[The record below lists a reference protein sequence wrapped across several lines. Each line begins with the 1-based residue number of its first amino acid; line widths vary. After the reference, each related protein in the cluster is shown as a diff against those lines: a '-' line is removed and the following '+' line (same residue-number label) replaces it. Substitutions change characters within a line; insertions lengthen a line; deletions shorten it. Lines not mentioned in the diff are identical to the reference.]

1 MNAEYHRAFSLIE
14 LLTVI
19 AIMAILIALVAPAV
33 SGIGGA
39 NNLTVATQ
47 SLIDQLN
54 KARQEAISRNRVV
67 QVQFLKTSR
76 NADSNAFRAVRS
88 IVLNEA
94 AQLGNGAVTNR
105 VVWLPQGIIVSED
118 TVRSALAQLGTS
130 SNVTLPG
137 NISADANLLMFRPNG
152 MLDLPGASI
161 HWTLVQERGGTNNF
175 STVQMDTRTGRSQLF
190 RP

>member
-94 AQLGNGAVTNR
+94 GLLCPRTPFARL
-105 VVWLPQGIIVSED
+105 WPS
-118 TVRSALAQLGTS
+118 SARRRTS
-130 SNVTLPG
+130 LCRETFQP
-137 NISADANLLMFRPNG
+137 MQ
-152 MLDLPGASI
+152 
-161 HWTLVQERGGTNNF
+161 TC
-175 STVQMDTRTGRSQLF
+175 
-190 RP
+190 